1 MAKAQHGAPVVIEAA
16 GRQVRVTNPEKVFF
30 SKRGETKLDLINYY
44 LAVEAPLMS
53 VMADRPTL
61 MQRFP
66 DGAGGKSFY
75 QKRVPKGAPEWLR
88 TTTMSTP
95 NGTTSTVMVAADVAH
110 LIWAV
115 HMGCLGFHPWPSRAD
130 QPGVTDEL
138 RIDLDPQPGTGFDMV
153 RRAALATRDVLDEY
167 GIECHP
173 KTSGSKGLHIWIRLL
188 PNWDSYDVR
197 RACVALAR
205 EMERREPDLLT
216 AKWWKEERGERIL
229 LDYNQNAP
237 HKTVFGPWSV
247 RSRVGAQVACPIR
260 WDEVPTVVLD
270 QLTIANVPAKV
281 AAEGDPWEE
290 INQRPQ
296 SIEPLLAL
304 ADRDRADGVP
314 DAPWP
319 PVYPKM
325 PHEPPRV
332 NPSRRK
338 AEPDPS

>member
-1 MAKAQHGAPVVIEAA
+1 MAKTEHGSPVVVEAA
-16 GRQVRVTNPEKVFF
+16 GREVRVTNPGKVFF
-30 SKRGETKLDLINYY
+30 SKRGDSKLDLIEYY
-44 LAVEAPLMS
+44 LAIEGPLMA
-53 VMADRPTL
+53 VMQDRPTL

-75 QKRVPKGAPEWLR
+75 QKRVPKGAPAWLE

-110 LIWAV
+110 LVWAV
-115 HMGCLGFHPWPSRAD
+115 HMGCLGFHPWPCRA
-130 QPGVTDEL
+130 QTPGVTDEL

-153 RRAALATRDVLDEY
+153 RQAALATHETLTELGVES
-167 GIECHP
+167 HP
-173 KTSGSKGLHIWIRLL
+173 KTSGSKGLHIWIRLT
-188 PNWDSYDVR
+188 PQWDSYDVR

-205 EMERREPDLLT
+205 EMERRHPDLLT

-247 RSRVGAQVACPIR
+247 RSRVGAQVACPIT
-260 WDEVPTVVLD
+260 WDEVPEVRLD
-270 QLTIANVPAKV
+270 DLTIANVPAKV
-281 AAEGDPWEE
+281 ASEGDPWAG
-290 INQRPQ
+290 INDRPQ
-296 SIEPLLAL
+296 SIEPLLAM
-304 ADRDRADGVP
+304 ADRDAAEGVP

-325 PHEPPRV
+325 PNEPPRV
-332 NPSRRK
+332 NPSRAK
-338 AEPDPS
+338 SD